1 MNWAQVAEQHES
13 ELEQLQQRY
22 DDLVLEK
29 ERVDTELKEA
39 KRQTEEMEQ
48 LLMKSKLDGD
58 DGYAK
63 RITELEELVRQFEE
77 ENREM
82 RRHGGEGKTSSE
94 GPKADQTPL
103 EEQVIVLEQEV
114 SKWKQKVE
122 TMEVDHRVCMGVEHV
137 STRFREVRRGKEEDD
152 RSSGIEPKDGDI
164 GAIT

>member
-29 ERVDTELKEA
+29 ERDDSELKEA
-39 KRQTEEMEQ
+39 KRQADEMEQ
-48 LLMKSKLDGD
+48 LLMKSKPDGD

-63 RITELEELVRQFEE
+63 RITELEELVRQLEE

-82 RRHGGEGKTSSE
+82 RRHGGEGKASSE

-103 EEQVIVLEQEV
+103 EEQVIALEQEV
-114 SKWKQKVE
+114 NTWKQKVE
-122 TMEVDHRVCMGVEHV
+122 TMEADHRIRMCVERV
-137 STRFREVRRGKEEDD
+137 LTRLGEVGRGKEEDD
-152 RSSGIEPKDGDI
+152 RSSRIEPKDGDC
-164 GAIT
+164 GAIS